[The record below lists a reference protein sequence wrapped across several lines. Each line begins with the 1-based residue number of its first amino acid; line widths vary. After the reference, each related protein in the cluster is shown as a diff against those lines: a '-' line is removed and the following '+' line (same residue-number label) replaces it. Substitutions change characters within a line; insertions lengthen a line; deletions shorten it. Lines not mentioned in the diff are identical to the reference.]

1 MRRADTAPDPDG
13 RLVSLEQVLRLP
25 VLPRTG
31 EVSTAAA
38 RVETLLT
45 RLAGLTGIV
54 RDRAGVV
61 AWDQI
66 DTLTARLL
74 LSDLALIA
82 ADFQARIRATRDQ
95 FTDALVDLDTC
106 RSLLTQ
112 PDDLSPDV

>member
-1 MRRADTAPDPDG
+1 MRLADAVPDPDG
-13 RLVSLEQVLRLP
+13 RLVNLEQVLRLP

-31 EVSTAAA
+31 EVSTATA

-45 RLAGLTGIV
+45 RLSGLTGIV
-54 RDRAGVV
+54 RDRADVV

-74 LSDLALIA
+74 LSDLALIS
-82 ADFQARIRATRDQ
+82 ADFQARIRVTRDQ
-95 FTDALVDLDTC
+95 FTDALVDLHTC